1 MPTFEITAPN
11 GQTYEVTGDNAEGAY
26 TALISMLG
34 ETDSTPAPKA
44 TPTEPYVDEQG
55 ITRYPNLQQVESGA
69 FEDVVG
75 AGLAGMARGAK
86 GAIETPE
93 MLVKGI
99 GRLRQEAD
107 YGFGNVPEDQKINP
121 FETLTGQGIDAAL
134 STFGGDKAMEY
145 KGESRPARVVG
156 TVGEFVG
163 PTGALGLL
171 GKGLK
176 KAGKAD
182 NISDAL
188 IAAGGT
194 NKALKTAAIAG
205 VGSELAGQ
213 ATEGTAAE
221 PYARVIGAFA
231 TPYALSGA
239 VGIKNKTALAFEK
252 RAAEQTTVETA
263 RANKNAK
270 YAAAKAAG
278 AEVDV
283 DMDGFKSY
291 IDDAIT
297 NAPEDMFV
305 GYVPGVDTHIDDV
318 LKIIASKRGQTLN
331 ISQMEVLRTAIKNK
345 YRTGMGGGQNAYDP
359 RVGYI
364 VDKLDD
370 ALETAPTGI
379 SGAKAD
385 EAFKIARQANSQ
397 YRKIELFDDLMRK
410 ADLDAGTAGSSASSA
425 MKHRQ
430 VIKSILNSPKKR
442 RQFDATELEV
452 MDKFVR
458 GTFPENVMNVL
469 GKFSPTGNGIMAAL
483 NAAAVYFNPTLLAA
497 SLASMG
503 FKAGAKV
510 SASNQLKALKKMVL
524 TGMPPEKRKL
534 ITDKDLTIL
543 LGLSSQ
549 LPQGQ

>member
-1 MPTFEITAPN
+1 MSE
-11 GQTYEVTGDNAEGAY
+11 
-26 TALISMLG
+26 ALKAARL
-34 ETDSTPAPKA
+34 ELARRELANRQETPAP
-44 TPTEPYVDEQG
+44 TGPYVDEQG
-55 ITRYPNLQQVESGA
+55 VTRYPNLQQVGSSEPDDIVKS
-69 FEDVVG
+69 
-75 AGLAGMARGAK
+75 GLAGIARGITSIPE
-86 GAIETPE
+86 GIE
-93 MLVKGI
+93 VAA
-99 GRLRQEAD
+99 RLPGYAADRLGDLAD
-107 YGFGNVPEDQKINP
+107 YALGVDTSRTRYGEEGPRGL
-121 FETLTGQGIDAAL
+121 FETASGKVMAAATEAL
-134 STFGGDKAMEY
+134 GVDEALAY
-145 KGESRPARVVG
+145 RGESTPAQFAG
-156 TVGEFVG
+156 TIGEFVG
-163 PTGALGLL
+163 PGVILGG
-171 GKGLK
+171 GKKLMQ
-176 KAGKAD
+176 A
-182 NISDAL
+182 SV
-188 IAAGGT
+188 AAG
-194 NKALKTAAIAG
+194 A
-205 VGSELAGQ
+205 GSEAAGQ

-252 RAAEQTTVETA
+252 KAAEQTTVETA

-283 DMDGFKSY
+283 NMNGFKSY
-291 IDDAIT
+291 IDDAIA

-318 LKIIASKRGQTLN
+318 LKIIASKKGQTLN

-345 YRTGMGGGQNAYDP
+345 YRMGMGGGQNAYDP

-385 EAFKIARQANSQ
+385 EAFKIARQANRQ

-425 MKHRQ
+425 IKHRQ

-534 ITDKDLTIL
+534 ITDKDLAIL